1 MLFQCFMRCR
11 SVSAIPS
18 FRRCASFALSY
29 HADSVGPSV
38 GLSAGPSTDSSID
51 AKNTWKAS
59 FTPGPLA
66 CATYS
71 SSSASAWGLAT
82 SQRRSSGA
90 SCAICHRISSS
101 AVSHASNGVRASGGR
116 GGSRRRAVRIV
127 RAAPAARAASPFAA
141 LRVAAVCVPASV
153 SVPVPAPIR
162 LRWPGFPG
170 RGASVAAS
178 RLPRSDFSRRRV
190 WFSACAGLV
199 ALDAANGIITG
210 IIPPRL
216 VRVVELRRIKG
227 IKGIKSEGLTG

>member
-1 MLFQCFMRCR
+1 VLFQCFMRCR

-127 RAAPAARAASPFAA
+127 RATPAARAASPFAA

-170 RGASVAAS
+170 RGASAAAS
-178 RLPRSDFSRRRV
+178 GLPRSDFSRRRV
-190 WFSACAGLV
+190 RFSACAGLV
-199 ALDAANGIITG
+199 VLDAANGIIAG
-210 IIPPRL
+210 IVPPRL
-216 VRVVELRRIKG
+216 VRVVELHGIKG